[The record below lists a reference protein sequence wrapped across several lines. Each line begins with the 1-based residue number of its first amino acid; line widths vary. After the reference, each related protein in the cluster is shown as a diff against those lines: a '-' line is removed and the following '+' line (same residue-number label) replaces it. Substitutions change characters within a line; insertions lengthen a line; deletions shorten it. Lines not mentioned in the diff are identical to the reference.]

1 MVSKAKKSTRKPRA
15 SKAKKTTTA
24 PTPSLAP
31 TAAPPAPTKAPVK
44 TVSKATPAK
53 ASAKATPAKDESTL
67 ADAFVHVLGQ
77 LTSLRSQL
85 THITGQVR
93 VLAKRADR
101 ELRAAQKAS
110 RKRSSKSGTRAPSG
124 FVKPTRISKELA
136 AFLGK
141 DWGTEMARTQVTREI
156 NAYIR
161 AHNLQDPKNGRRI
174 LADTKLRKLLKLQK
188 SDELTYFNLQR
199 YMSPHFAKA
208 SATKALAAA
217 AAVAAAV
224 AEAVAKSS

>member
-1 MVSKAKKSTRKPRA
+1 MVSKAKKPARKPRA
-15 SKAKKTTTA
+15 TKAKKTTKAAAA
-24 PTPSLAP
+24 P
-31 TAAPPAPTKAPVK
+31 AAPPAA
-44 TVSKATPAK
+44 PAK
-53 ASAKATPAKDESTL
+53 KVAEKTPVKDESTL

-85 THITGQVR
+85 TNITGQVR
-93 VLAKRADR
+93 TLAKRADR
-101 ELRAAQKAS
+101 ELRAAQKAGK
-110 RKRSSKSGTRAPSG
+110 KRSSKSGTRAPSG

-174 LADTKLRKLLKLQK
+174 LADTKLRMLLKLHK

-208 SATKALAAA
+208 SAS
-217 AAVAAAV
+217 
-224 AEAVAKSS
+224 KSS

>member
-1 MVSKAKKSTRKPRA
+1 MGSKAKKPARKPRA
-15 SKAKKTTTA
+15 TKAKKTTKA
-24 PTPSLAP
+24 A
-31 TAAPPAPTKAPVK
+31 AAPAKKVAEMTPV
-44 TVSKATPAK
+44 
-53 ASAKATPAKDESTL
+53 KDESTL

-85 THITGQVR
+85 TNITGQVR
-93 VLAKRADR
+93 TLAKRADR
-101 ELRAAQKAS
+101 ELRAAQKAGK
-110 RKRSSKSGTRAPSG
+110 KRSSKSGTRAPSG

-174 LADTKLRKLLKLQK
+174 LADTKLRKRLKLQK

-208 SATKALAAA
+208 SAS
-217 AAVAAAV
+217 
-224 AEAVAKSS
+224 KSS

>member
-1 MVSKAKKSTRKPRA
+1 MVSKAKKPARKPRA
-15 SKAKKTTTA
+15 TKAKKTTKAAAA
-24 PTPSLAP
+24 P
-31 TAAPPAPTKAPVK
+31 AAPPAAPAQKAAKKTPV
-44 TVSKATPAK
+44 
-53 ASAKATPAKDESTL
+53 KDESTL

-85 THITGQVR
+85 TNITGQVR
-93 VLAKRADR
+93 TLAKRADR
-101 ELRAAQKAS
+101 ELRAAQKAGK
-110 RKRSSKSGTRAPSG
+110 KRSSKSGTRAPSG

-208 SATKALAAA
+208 SAS
-217 AAVAAAV
+217 
-224 AEAVAKSS
+224 KSS